1 MEKYIDIVEN
11 IQRENNVKDNSTK
24 SSISSIK
31 TDSLANSNAATTNS
45 TMPMV
50 ASAISINNI
59 SNSTDNNNGSNAT
72 NLPAPLQDKLEA
84 SLAGM
89 LAKIASSG
97 SNDWDVLVEKPNYL
111 AWKDKSCAFVNAK
124 VETVLSYS
132 LGDVFKVLVDP
143 KRQKE
148 VDDGRVEFEV
158 LKSLSP
164 NTSIVYERFK
174 GVSLLYIDKILS
186 GTMRKQRN

>member
-1 MEKYIDIVEN
+1 MQIHASVTSHLK
-11 IQRENNVKDNSTK
+11 KDYAV
-24 SSISSIK
+24 SSV
-31 TDSLANSNAATTNS
+31 AATTAAAVV
-45 TMPMV
+45 T
-50 ASAISINNI
+50 ASSNN
-59 SNSTDNNNGSNAT
+59 NTDNNGSNAT